1 MGRRVND
8 LEELADETA
17 VAAATRRALNRIAL
31 PNGGGGAHQAPEL
44 RSPSDVPSRPS
55 SLYATPLE
63 MSRENSRTLHDLS
76 SAPGPPPVSSASTR
90 YAPSTPTPHNHQ
102 AYTLGAPTLSTS
114 GRSSTSSL
122 LPRSPSQTSFASMSP
137 PPPSMERSRS
147 SGSTESH
154 HGRNQSLTS
163 AYAPATSITLGT
175 PGGSRSSEVDP
186 FSPRLPT
193 ADGRTTLVRPYDW
206 NYEAEKPHDDDD
218 DVRQGAKRRPSAQIG
233 LVGRVLDAPP
243 NLLGY
248 LTRSLRTKPPSS
260 RSLTSNAL
268 NGSPLKG
275 ADSKRRAPLV
285 IRLAFISYLA
295 FSFLYLTCS
304 LPRHLFGG
312 SDPASLKDQD
322 GTFAALRARLASA
335 SSGEPGESW
344 RNLAGDL
351 GAKAGIDLP
360 WNRGAAVDSVDAPM
374 PVSAME
380 AEDAPGV
387 ASDSW
392 GKVQRIGNPDG
403 ACLPS
408 RSTAPPA
415 DTAPDVQRNGR
426 RHEIRTTI
434 RSLPSRILT
443 ASQRCTTRSI
453 GTSLTKSYRTSCRPA
468 SVPRQRI

>member
-1 MGRRVND
+1 MQGAEEMGRRVDD
-8 LEELADETA
+8 LEGLVDETA

-76 SAPGPPPVSSASTR
+76 STPGPPPVSSASTR

-102 AYTLGAPTLSTS
+102 AYTLGALSPSTS
-114 GRSSTSSL
+114 GRSSISSL
-122 LPRSPSQTSFASMSP
+122 LPHSPSQTSFASMSSP
-137 PPPSMERSRS
+137 PASMERSRS

-163 AYAPATSITLGT
+163 PYAPATSITLGA
-175 PGGSRSSEVDP
+175 PGGSRSSDVDP
-186 FSPRLPT
+186 FSPRLPIG
-193 ADGRTTLVRPYDW
+193 DGRTTSARSYDW
-206 NYEAEKPHDDDD
+206 NYEAEKPSGDDE

-248 LTRSLRTKPPSS
+248 LTRSLRAKPSPS
-260 RSLTSNAL
+260 RSLTSSAL

-275 ADSKRRAPLV
+275 ADSRRRAPLV

-335 SSGEPGESW
+335 GSGEPGESW
-344 RNLAGDL
+344 RTLAGDL

-360 WNRGAAVDSVDAPM
+360 
-374 PVSAME
+374 
-380 AEDAPGV
+380 
-387 ASDSW
+387 
-392 GKVQRIGNPDG
+392 
-403 ACLPS
+403 
-408 RSTAPPA
+408 
-415 DTAPDVQRNGR
+415 
-426 RHEIRTTI
+426 
-434 RSLPSRILT
+434 
-443 ASQRCTTRSI
+443 
-453 GTSLTKSYRTSCRPA
+453 
-468 SVPRQRI
+468 